1 MGAELRLTGRGL
13 LYWALSTG
21 SEEERGLWLTIIPWW
36 NAVGVGETLL
46 GETLLNLGTKRK
58 RWSVGGR
65 GRPILFNPTEREGPI
80 VDVGPIHPI
89 LGSGGGGMWSGL
101 HAGGGKV

>member
-36 NAVGVGETLL
+36 NAVSVGETLPSAKGGLL
-46 GETLLNLGTKRK
+46 GEEAGPSSLILQKGKALLWRSALFIPSLGQGEEGCG
-58 RWSVGGR
+58 VGS
-65 GRPILFNPTEREGPI
+65 TQEEE
-80 VDVGPIHPI
+80 
-89 LGSGGGGMWSGL
+89 
-101 HAGGGKV
+101 KCK